1 MRGLAAAT
9 LVLLLTTAC
18 GSSGHAKDAPA
29 VVPPPAEFPVPP
41 ASSEA
46 NDARLP
52 ELQTSMT
59 ELLERLDIVNDRLG
73 KLEAAQ
79 ADLTATS
86 ERRVS
91 ERSVEPAPVP
101 ARPSHVPAPAAPVSH
116 PAAAPVVAPAVAPVG
131 ARPSTA
137 PPARADIY
145 TQYRNALVLYG
156 KNRWADARNVFQ
168 QVFDAEPS
176 GELAD
181 NALFWIGETYY
192 AAGDYTNAMRYY
204 TRVTKEYPNENKA
217 PDALFKT
224 GLAYVKT
231 GDLAMARKTFEET
244 MARYPYATSAASAKA
259 ELSRIR
265 Y

>member
-1 MRGLAAAT
+1 MRALAAAT

-29 VVPPPAEFPVPP
+29 VTPPPAEFPVPA

-46 NDARLP
+46 NDARLRD
-52 ELQTSMT
+52 LQTSMT
-59 ELLERLDIVNDRLG
+59 ELLERIDVVNDRLT

-79 ADLTATS
+79 ADLTSSS
-86 ERRVS
+86 ERRVA
-91 ERSVEPAPVP
+91 ERSVEPAPVVVRSSQPP
-101 ARPSHVPAPAAPVSH
+101 AVAAAAPSMP
-116 PAAAPVVAPAVAPVG
+116 PAAAPAI
-131 ARPSTA
+131 ARPPA
-137 PPARADIY
+137 GPPARADIY

-204 TRVTKEYPNENKA
+204 GRVTKEYPNENKA
-217 PDALFKT
+217 PDALFKM

-244 MARYPYATSAASAKA
+244 LSRYPYATSAASAKA
-259 ELSRIR
+259 ELARIR

>member
-1 MRGLAAAT
+1 MNL
-9 LVLLLTTAC
+9 
-18 GSSGHAKDAPA
+18 P
-29 VVPPPAEFPVPP
+29 PPPASDYPSPQQQ
-41 ASSEA
+41 AA
-46 NDARLP
+46 NDARLN

-59 ELLERLDIVNDRLG
+59 ELLERLDVMNDRLA
-73 KLEAAQ
+73 KMEAAQ
-79 ADLTATS
+79 ADLSSTS
-86 ERRVS
+86 ERRVT
-91 ERSVEPAPVP
+91 ERSVEVTPTPAAPVAVPLTTAP
-101 ARPSHVPAPAAPVSH
+101 AVPAPAPAPVLAS
-116 PAAAPVVAPAVAPVG
+116 
-131 ARPSTA
+131 RTTA
-137 PPARADIY
+137 PARADIY
-145 TQYRNALVLYG
+145 MLYRNALVLYG

-244 MARYPYATSAASAKA
+244 ISRYPYATSAASAKA

>member
-1 MRGLAAAT
+1 MRALAAVP

-29 VVPPPAEFPVPP
+29 VTPPPAEFPVPA

-46 NDARLP
+46 SDARLR

-59 ELLERLDIVNDRLG
+59 ELLERLDVVNDRLA

-79 ADLTATS
+79 ADLTSSS
-86 ERRVS
+86 ERRVA

-101 ARPSHVPAPAAPVSH
+101 APVRSSQPPASAAAAPVPQ
-116 PAAAPVVAPAVAPVG
+116 PAAAPAA
-131 ARPSTA
+131 ARPLA
-137 PPARADIY
+137 GPPARADIY

-204 TRVTKEYPNENKA
+204 GRVTKEYPNENKA
-217 PDALFKT
+217 PDAMFKT
-224 GLAYVKT
+224 GLAYVKK

-244 MARYPYATSAASAKA
+244 VARYPYATSAASAKA
-259 ELSRIR
+259 ELARIR

>member
-1 MRGLAAAT
+1 MRALAAAT

-29 VVPPPAEFPVPP
+29 VTPPPAEFPVP
-41 ASSEA
+41 AAASEA
-46 NDARLP
+46 NDARLR
-52 ELQTSMT
+52 EMQTSMT
-59 ELLERLDIVNDRLG
+59 ELLERLDVVNDRLA

-79 ADLTATS
+79 ADLTSSS
-86 ERRVS
+86 ERRVA

-101 ARPSHVPAPAAPVSH
+101 ARPSQAPASAPGGPLPQPAPMPAPAR
-116 PAAAPVVAPAVAPVG
+116 APAG
-131 ARPSTA
+131 

-156 KNRWADARNVFQ
+156 KNRWADARNGFQ

-192 AAGDYTNAMRYY
+192 AAGDYANAMRYY

-217 PDALFKT
+217 PDAMFKT

-231 GDLAMARKTFEET
+231 GDLAMARKSFEET
-244 MARYPYATSAASAKA
+244 IARYPYATSAASAKA
-259 ELSRIR
+259 ELARIR

>member
-1 MRGLAAAT
+1 MRTLAAAT

-29 VVPPPAEFPVPP
+29 VTPPPAEFPVPP

-46 NDARLP
+46 NDARLR
-52 ELQTSMT
+52 EMQTSMT
-59 ELLERLDIVNDRLG
+59 ELLERMDIVNDRLA

-79 ADLTATS
+79 ADLTSSS
-86 ERRVS
+86 ERRVA

-101 ARPSHVPAPAAPVSH
+101 ARPSQAPAPQ
-116 PAAAPVVAPAVAPVG
+116 PAATAAA
-131 ARPSTA
+131 ARPPA
-137 PPARADIY
+137 GPPARADIY

-156 KNRWADARNVFQ
+156 KNRWADARNSFQ

-181 NALFWIGETYY
+181 NALFWIGETFY

-204 TRVTKEYPNENKA
+204 ARVTKEYPNENKA
-217 PDALFKT
+217 PDAMFKT

-231 GDLAMARKTFEET
+231 GDLAMARKAFEET

-259 ELSRIR
+259 ELARIR

>member
-1 MRGLAAAT
+1 MRVLAAAT

-29 VVPPPAEFPVPP
+29 VTPPPAEFPVPA

-46 NDARLP
+46 NDVRLRD
-52 ELQTSMT
+52 LQTSMT
-59 ELLERLDIVNDRLG
+59 ELLERIDIVNDRLA

-79 ADLTATS
+79 ADLTSSS
-86 ERRVS
+86 ERRVA
-91 ERSVEPAPVP
+91 ERSVEPVPVP
-101 ARPSHVPAPAAPVSH
+101 SHSSPGPASA
-116 PAAAPVVAPAVAPVG
+116 AAAPVPQRAPTPAT
-131 ARPSTA
+131 ARPPAA

-204 TRVTKEYPNENKA
+204 GRVTKEYPNENKA
-217 PDALFKT
+217 PDAMFKM

-244 MARYPYATSAASAKA
+244 VARYPYATSAASAKA
-259 ELSRIR
+259 ELARIR